1 MLTRRRFLATTSA
14 VAAAAVVAPARA
26 ATGRAGGGDD
36 RVHDVLVLGAGLA
49 GLHAA
54 RLLEAE
60 GADVLVLEARDRVGG
75 RVFTLDDLPGYP
87 EGGGNGIGAGYARLL
102 DTAKQL
108 GVPLVP
114 VRQRTESTK
123 DTTAIYLRGQR
134 ILAADWPASD
144 LNPFPEK
151 LRGAMPWDYQW
162 LALARGN
169 PLKAPD
175 DWLKPEFAPFDVS
188 VFDHLRTQGESE
200 ATIDLATRVGILY
213 GTSPYDFSALHMF
226 QILTWGAAQAKLGT
240 AAYAVSRGNQRLPE
254 AMARSL
260 KTPVLMERTVV
271 AVTHG
276 GEHAEVRCLDGARY
290 RARRVIVTLPATAL
304 RQVQFDPPLLG
315 KQAQGIA
322 TLGYSTA
329 FQVHFL
335 PTRRFWEQDGLPTN
349 MWTDGFAGRFAAL
362 HYGEDPKQVTSF
374 VSFVYGAQ
382 GEWLDRLPRE
392 SAAVIVQAD
401 IERLR
406 PAARGALKIARVLSW
421 QQDPFAGGTFSAWR
435 PGQISGLAA
444 SIGLAAGRVHFAGEH
459 TARTQRGMEGA
470 MESGER
476 AALEVLERS

>member
-1 MLTRRRFLATTSA
+1 MLSRRRFLAASTL
-14 VAAAAVVAPARA
+14 AAAATTARTPVAGAAEPRA
-26 ATGRAGGGDD
+26 DD
-36 RVHDVLVLGAGLA
+36 RIHDVIVIGAGLS

-60 GADVLVLEARDRVGG
+60 GARVLVLEGRDRVGG

-87 EGGGNGIGAGYARLL
+87 EGGGNGIGSGYARIL
-102 DTAKQL
+102 DTAKKL

-114 VRQRTESTK
+114 VRQRTESTR
-123 DTTAIYLRGQR
+123 DTTAIYLRGRR
-134 ILAADWPASD
+134 ILSGEWAGSD
-144 LNPFPEK
+144 LNPFPDK
-151 LRGAMPWDYQW
+151 LRGTMPWDYQW

-175 DWLKPEFAPFDVS
+175 DWLKPQFAPFDVS
-188 VFDHLRTQGESE
+188 VFEHLRSQGESE

-226 QILTWGAAQAKLGT
+226 QILTWGGAQAKLGT
-240 AAYAVSRGNQRLPE
+240 AAYAVGKGNQRLPE

-260 KTPVLMERTVV
+260 ATPPLLQRTVV
-271 AVTHG
+271 AVAQTSEG
-276 GEHAEVRCLDGARY
+276 AEVRCLDGSRF

-315 KQAQGIA
+315 RQAEGIA

-392 SAAVIVQAD
+392 RAAAIVLQD

-406 PAARGALKIARVLSW
+406 PSTRGALKIARVLSW
-421 QQDPFAGGTFSAWR
+421 QQDPYAGGTFSAWR
-435 PGQISGLAA
+435 PGQITGLAA
-444 SIGLAAGRVHFAGEH
+444 SIGLVAGRVHFAGEH

-476 AALEVLERS
+476 AALEVLELS